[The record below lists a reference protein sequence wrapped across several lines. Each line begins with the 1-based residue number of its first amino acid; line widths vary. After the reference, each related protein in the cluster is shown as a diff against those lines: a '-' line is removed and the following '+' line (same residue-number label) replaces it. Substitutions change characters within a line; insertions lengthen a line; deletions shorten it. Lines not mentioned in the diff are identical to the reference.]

1 MGEWEGATNILGQT
15 FERQPTRYYQ
25 RPGRKHASGT
35 SEWHGRKPYLR
46 KVQAVIGGATP
57 SAAGM
62 RTLARQ
68 LAGLLEAQ
76 IKGGK

>member
-15 FERQPTRYYQ
+15 FERQPGRYYQ

-46 KVQAVIGGATP
+46 KVQAVIAGTKPGAA
-57 SAAGM
+57 SL
-62 RTLARQ
+62 RSLAHQ
-68 LAGLLEAQ
+68 LAVLLQAE
-76 IKGGK
+76 IKGR